1 MGWELILILCAGL
14 LSLLLGALIAIMR
27 VRTIYFGKSADGVVV
42 GQSESSSGR
51 THGRIVTLY
60 SPVVEFHHDGKKFK
74 FTSSMAQREPIAN
87 GTKVVVR
94 YLPADPQSSAE
105 IGATLRMWGFPIAAL
120 FVGSIFIAVA
130 LYGGGYLG
138 GPAR

>member
-1 MGWELILILCAGL
+1 MEWQLILILCVGL
-14 LSLLLGALIAIMR
+14 LALLLGALIAIMR

-42 GQSESSSGR
+42 GQSTSSGGR

-74 FTSSMAQREPIAN
+74 FTSSMGQREEIAN

-94 YLPADPQSSAE
+94 YLASDPQSTAE
-105 IGATLRMWGFPIAAL
+105 IGSSMRMWGFPIAAL

-138 GPAR
+138 GPVK